1 MEHKINQIWEDTK
14 QLTEK
19 DLEHIEKCDLCKKEY
34 HLAKKIEM
42 SIETLPEISIPLDV
56 ETIVIRVLLKPVY
69 KIWQLILVGIFVIF
83 LPFILQ
89 MDIFTIF
96 LDKKQLFFITIL
108 SISIYMLLMIAFTF
122 QIFINYYGKIEPF
135 SEKIDIFLE
144 KKLMKLEK

>member
-1 MEHKINQIWEDTK
+1 MEHVLKKIWENTN
-14 QLTEK
+14 QLTDVEK
-19 DLEHIEKCDLCKKEY
+19 KHIEKCDLCKKEY
-34 HLAKKIEM
+34 QLAKKIEM
-42 SIETLPEISIPLDV
+42 SIETLPEFSIPLDI
-56 ETIVIRVLLKPVY
+56 EAIVTRVLLKPVY
-69 KIWQLILVGIFVIF
+69 KIWQLILVGIFVIS

-96 LDKKQLFFITIL
+96 LDQKQLFFITIF